1 MIHFKDKKVVIMG
14 LGLHGGGKGVA
25 KFFSKQGADVL
36 VTDLKTKKQLKRS
49 IDKLKGLPVKFVL
62 GKHKEKDFIEAD
74 LIIKNPA
81 VRSDSRYLNIAKK
94 HKVAVKTDI
103 QIFFDLFKGQII
115 GITGTKGKT
124 TAATLIYNLLKTKYS
139 NTFLGGNI
147 GISPLE
153 VLEKVNKKSKV
164 VLELSSFELEDLK
177 KSPHIALVTTIFE
190 DHLNR
195 YKSFKQ
201 YINSKKP
208 IFKFQDKRDILFL
221 NKDNKY
227 TKSFAKEAKGKVI
240 FFKKGE
246 AAVKVAEYFKI
257 PKKDIKK
264 VLCSFKGVAHRQE
277 YITTIKGVKYIND
290 TASTTPQSTIMA
302 IEKFKNIV
310 LIAGGEDKNLNY
322 EELRKKIKKQ
332 VKHLILFP
340 GSASNKIKK
349 ELDYTPA
356 NSMKQAVIKAS
367 RIAQKGDVVLLSPAS
382 ASFNMFENEFD
393 RGNQFVKYVKE
404 II

>member
-1 MIHFKDKKVVIMG
+1 MKIFKNKKVVIMG
-14 LGLHGGGKGVA
+14 LGLHGGGAGVA
-25 KFFSKQGADVL
+25 KFFSRQGAHVL
-36 VTDLKTKKQLKRS
+36 VTDLKTKKQLKKS
-49 IDKLKGLPVKFVL
+49 IDKLKGLSVKFVL
-62 GKHKEKDFIEAD
+62 GNHREKDFIQAD

-81 VRSDSRYLNIAKK
+81 VKAGSRYLKIAKK
-94 HKVAVKTDI
+94 YKVPIKTDI
-103 QIFFDLFKGQII
+103 QIFFDLFKGEII

-124 TAATLIYNLLKTKYS
+124 TAATLIYNLLKTKYH
-139 NTFLGGNI
+139 NTFLAGNI

-153 VLEKVNKKSKV
+153 ILDKMNKNSKV

-177 KSPHIALVTTIFE
+177 KSPHVAVVTTLFE

-208 IFKFQDKRDILFL
+208 IFKFQNKDDLLFL

-227 TKSFAKEAKGKVI
+227 TKGFVKESKGKVI
-240 FFKKGE
+240 FFKQGK
-246 AAVKVAEYFKI
+246 AATNVARYFKI
-257 PKKDIKK
+257 PEKDIKK
-264 VLCSFKGVAHRQE
+264 VLSSFKGIAHRQE

-290 TASTTPQSTIMA
+290 TASTTPESTIMA
-302 IEKFKNIV
+302 IEKFKDII

-322 EELRKKIKKQ
+322 EKLRKKIKKH

-340 GSASNKIKK
+340 GSASNKVKK
-349 ELDYTPA
+349 GLNHTLA
-356 NSMKQAVIKAS
+356 KSMKQAVVKAS
-367 RIAQKGDVVLLSPAS
+367 KIAQKGDVVLLSPGA

-393 RGNQFVKYVKE
+393 RGEQFIKYVKKNT
-404 II
+404 